1 MTQERPDRDE
11 ARSEQA
17 IAWLVRLNSGE
28 ATGED
33 WRGLEAWLA
42 ADPANLAEYARIEAL
57 WAELDD
63 RAAPLRAGLAD
74 AEAPGSNVVAFTP
87 RPRKAARKPRPAWSA
102 AAAAAAL
109 ALAVGGVGLIGYL
122 RARPATYQTAPG
134 QTEQIAL
141 ADGTKIALNGGST
154 IAVGLDARARR
165 VSMGDAEAAFD
176 VTKDPRRPFLIAA
189 GDARIRVVGTAFDVV
204 HQGERLVV
212 TVRRGV
218 VEVGRARPGGQVA
231 DVIRVPAG
239 YQLVRDDDRA
249 PTQVT
254 AVDPDEAFA
263 WRQGRLICRDESLGQ
278 VVGALNRAF
287 PVPIETRGAAAELRF
302 SGVLVL
308 DDEDAVV
315 RRLQAFL
322 PIEADRSH
330 DRIALVSR
338 P

>member
-1 MTQERPDRDE
+1 MTEG
-11 ARSEQA
+11 RSEGPDNRDDQA

-28 ATGED
+28 ASGED
-33 WRGLEAWLA
+33 WRALEAWLA
-42 ADPANLAEYARIEAL
+42 ADPRNLASLTRVEAL

-63 RAAPLRAGLAD
+63 QSLALKRGLDVAGAP
-74 AEAPGSNVVAFTP
+74 SNVVAFAP
-87 RPRKAARKPRPAWSA
+87 
-102 AAAAAAL
+102 
-109 ALAVGGVGLIGYL
+109 
-122 RARPATYQTAPG
+122 RARPAAKPARAAWWAASAAAVALAIGGAGLFANLKARPAAYRTAPG
-134 QTEQIAL
+134 QIAHIAL
-141 ADGTKIALNGGST
+141 PDGSRIDLNGASSLT
-154 IAVGLDARARR
+154 VGYDRKARR
-165 VSMGDAEAAFD
+165 VTMADAEAAFD